1 MTRNL
6 PPTVRK
12 RAALSCPTCGTRFYF
27 DETHTPPFCSERC
40 QLIDL
45 GRWLD
50 EDIGLPCEAEDL
62 PEDLRDEAQ
71 ERPSRDAY

>member
-6 PPTVRK
+6 PPTVRQ
-12 RAALSCPTCGTRFYF
+12 RAAMTCATCGTRFYL
-27 DETHTPPFCSERC
+27 DETRNPPFCSERC

-50 EDIGLPCEAEDL
+50 EDIGLPCEPEDGAEDV
-62 PEDLRDEAQ
+62 EDRS
-71 ERPSRDAY
+71 SRDGQ